1 VKLKFVIY
9 KRLGNIAMIKLNR
22 PKVNACVPE
31 LYSDVITAIQEA
43 SHDSEVKVMVITGQG
58 RCFSAG
64 ADIKVVPGI
73 YHSVESYWEHC
84 NNTIQAIPRLIM
96 AQQKPIIAACHGY
109 ALGGGLE
116 IALNADIRIAA
127 EGSRFGFPEA
137 SVGAIISKGSIKI
150 LTSLV
155 GLGRAKELI
164 LTSRLIDSE
173 EAYRIGL
180 VNLVVPVEKME
191 EAAINTAGTI
201 ADYPALSVQMMRSA
215 ANFSMDCSFENM
227 LQLETLMMSASVETM
242 KRGMAEK
249 TRNIGA
255 AD

>member
-1 VKLKFVIY
+1 MRLKFVIY
-9 KRLGNIAMIKLNR
+9 EKQGNIALIKLNR

-31 LYSDVITAIQEA
+31 LYTDIITAIKEA
-43 SHDSEVKVMVITGQG
+43 SSDTIVKAMVIMGQG

-64 ADIKVVPGI
+64 ADIKIVPNI
-73 YHSVESYWEHC
+73 YNSVESYREHC

-116 IALNADIRIAA
+116 VALNADIRVAA
-127 EGSRFGFPEA
+127 DGCKFGFPEA

-150 LTSLV
+150 LPTLI
-155 GLGRAKELI
+155 GMGRAKELI

-180 VNLVVPVEKME
+180 VNTIVPFEKME
-191 EAAINTAGTI
+191 TEAITI
-201 ADYPALSVQMMRSA
+201 AKTIANYPTLNVQMMRSA
-215 ANFSMDCSFENM
+215 ANYSMDCSFENM
-227 LQLETLMMSASVETM
+227 LQLETLMMSA
-242 KRGMAEK
+242 
-249 TRNIGA
+249 NY
-255 AD
+255 